1 MVGFFDRVRRSD
13 FPPLQYVNRA
23 QEGGF
28 RVAVKDLEA
37 GYEDKMESISR
48 ISSLLETGNQ
58 IPVTVSGV

>member
-13 FPPLQYVNRA
+13 FPPPQYVNRA

-37 GYEDKMESISR
+37 GLRRQDGVDFEDIV
-48 ISSLLETGNQ
+48 IA
-58 IPVTVSGV
+58 